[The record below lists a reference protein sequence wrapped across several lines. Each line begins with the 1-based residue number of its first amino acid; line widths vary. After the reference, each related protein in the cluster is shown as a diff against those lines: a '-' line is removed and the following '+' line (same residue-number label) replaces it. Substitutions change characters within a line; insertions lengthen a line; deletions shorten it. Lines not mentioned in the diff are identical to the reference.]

1 MHPAFEVEER
11 VKAYVEHALSL
22 DELRRWSREAA
33 GALWSLPVG
42 SRGLEL
48 ATAMQ
53 LCFIEFDGG
62 GFSER
67 QIRSYLKKT
76 LGSAIR
82 LVVEADPVLTTSA
95 SDTIFAY
102 GQEDVNA
109 GGATIIGYQLIPTGT
124 TS

>member
-1 MHPAFEVEER
+1 MHPSFEVEER
-11 VKAYVEHALSL
+11 IKAYVEHRLSF
-22 DELRRWSREAA
+22 DDLRRWFREAA
-33 GALWSLPVG
+33 GALWSLPTG

-53 LCFIEFDGG
+53 LCFIEFDRG

-67 QIRSYLKKT
+67 QIRSYLRKT

-82 LVVEADPVLTTSA
+82 LVIESDPILTTSA
-95 SDTIFAY
+95 SDTVVGY
-102 GQEDVNA
+102 SQNEVSA
-109 GGATIIGYQLIPTGT
+109 GGTIIEYQLIPTGT